1 MTQIDE
7 VRGGGGYLSSSDQR
21 LHFGLGREST
31 MKKIEIEWPSGQR
44 DELKN
49 VPADAIYTILE
60 GKGIQGTIKL
70 TSTADETTPKPFSA
84 R

>member
-1 MTQIDE
+1 
-7 VRGGGGYLSSSDQR
+7 
-21 LHFGLGREST
+21 

-60 GKGIQGTIKL
+60 GKGIQSTINL